1 MTPRRGAQARKGGR
15 RSAQVRGGRWAR
27 LRQSLGARL
36 TLGRIALAAA
46 LIGALLAAAAL
57 RDDDREEPGVA
68 PPDHA
73 THLVP
78 GEALVYTH
86 GTLERDSSQWERAN
100 RLFRR
105 IRGLTRLRDRA
116 ASALTPGG
124 GAIDL
129 AGEVEPWVGDEA
141 ALALLPGRGAA
152 RSLILVEV
160 ADRELALAFLRRAV
174 GKVRTTTRR
183 GVKIRLHGRLAT
195 TFLDDFLLVGRLGN
209 VRRAIDVR
217 EHPSLSLEQD
227 PAFRRARRHL
237 PRGERIAYAYA
248 SPEGVRDLLGRR
260 RDLLG
265 ELMKLVDDDALEGAA
280 ASVQL
285 AERGARVFLAS
296 ALRPRRN
303 ARARRVPAFTPKLPE
318 VIPGD
323 AVAYL
328 GMRGADRVLEVA
340 TDAGGG
346 RLPLL
351 DTLARLES
359 DLEEGGLRLRRSL
372 RPLLRKEAALFVTG
386 AGATPALTLVADR
399 VRGQEFQGVLD
410 RLQPL
415 FSGSLGDLS
424 AGVVPTL
431 EPRRIAGVNAATIR
445 ITPTLALTYAV
456 FGGRAVVSTGARGIE
471 SLRRGGSPIGENP
484 LLSAVLDGNDRVTSV
499 VFLDLRRLL
508 AIGEQADLGQ
518 APSYRALSSDLSG
531 IGAVSAITREKAAS
545 KTAKIFI
552 EVQ

>member
-1 MTPRRGAQARKGGR
+1 MTPRRGAQEQGGHR
-15 RSAQVRGGRWAR
+15 PMQVQAGRWAR
-27 LRQSLGARL
+27 LRQSLRARL

-57 RDDDREEPGVA
+57 RDDDREEPGIA

-73 THLVP
+73 ARLVP

-86 GTLERDSSQWERAN
+86 GTLDRDSSQWGRAT

-105 IRGLTRLRDRA
+105 LRGLVRLRDRA

-129 AGEVEPWVGDEA
+129 AREVEPWVGDEA

-152 RSLILVEV
+152 RSLILAEV
-160 ADRELALAFLRRAV
+160 ADRELALAFLKRAV
-174 GKVRTTTRR
+174 GKVRTTSRR
-183 GVKIRLHGRLAT
+183 GIKVRLYGRLAT
-195 TFLDDFLLVGRLGN
+195 AFVEDFLLIGQLGN

-217 EHPSLSLEQD
+217 EHPSLSLEQN

-248 SPEGVRDLLGRR
+248 SPGGVRGLLGRR

-296 ALRPRRN
+296 ALRDRQGR
-303 ARARRVPAFTPKLPE
+303 RARQAPSFTPKLPD

-323 AVAYL
+323 VVAYL
-328 GMRGADRVLEVA
+328 GMRGADSVLEVA

-346 RLPLL
+346 RVPLL
-351 DTLARLES
+351 DTLARVES
-359 DLEEGGLRLRRSL
+359 DLEQGGLRLRRAL
-372 RPLLRKEAALFVTG
+372 RPLLRKEAALFVTA

-399 VRGQEFQGVLD
+399 VRGQDFQGVLD

-415 FSGSLGDLS
+415 FSRSLGDLS

-471 SLRRGGSPIGENP
+471 ALRSGGSSIADNP
-484 LLSAVLDGNDRVTSV
+484 LLSAVLSGSDRVTSV